1 MFKWLR
7 KGPKLTMKKILTSTL
22 VMLLLLVTVVPA
34 MAGGNT
40 LSNNKT
46 DSSGKQVYALAG
58 YIKAIDTVKKTIT
71 VEVAVGNTLVEKNVD
86 IAKKEQVVIQTTN
99 IEGEPTR
106 LLLSGGTVIKFDYFK
121 VGQTVSSNGIL
132 TYDADGKKVWAA
144 DRITVGAL
152 LLSK

>member
-1 MFKWLR
+1 
-7 KGPKLTMKKILTSTL
+7 MKKFLILTL
-22 VMLLLLVTVVPA
+22 VVLLMLVTVVPA

-40 LSNNKT
+40 LQNNKT
-46 DSSGKQVYALAG
+46 GSSGKQLYALAG
-58 YIKAIDTVKKTIT
+58 YIKAIDTKKMTIT

-86 IAKKEQVVIQTTN
+86 IANKEQVVIQTTN
-99 IEGEPTR
+99 IDGDPTR

-132 TYDADGKKVWAA
+132 TYDEDGKEVWAA